1 MLGLGLRQTKAYKLN
16 NIMGGKFLFR
26 LIQTDF
32 GLLKKIRAGNSS
44 RSRQYSF
51 QSWASTLSFR
61 SPHLYEISRHCNTAH
76 NAGAVPGFEKG
87 VWFGRSNQYL
97 FGQFI
102 GDFLKNLAQKG
113 GGVRPPL
120 WICACN
126 GHSMK
131 TIYNINLTLV
141 QISRTVGV

>member
-1 MLGLGLRQTKAYKLN
+1 MLGLGLRQTKAYKLH

-26 LIQTDF
+26 LIQADF
-32 GLLKKIRAGNSS
+32 GLLKKVGAGNSS

-51 QSWASTLSFR
+51 QSWVSTLSFR

-97 FGQFI
+97 FGQFR
-102 GDFLKNLAQKG
+102 GLFKEFGTKRG
-113 GGVRPPL
+113 GGACAPPSGS
-120 WICACN
+120 APA
-126 GHSMK
+126 MA
-131 TIYNINLTLV
+131 T
-141 QISRTVGV
+141 Q

>member
-1 MLGLGLRQTKAYKLN
+1 MLGLGLRQTKTYKLH
-16 NIMGGKFLFR
+16 NIMGGNFPFR

-32 GLLKKIRAGNSS
+32 GFLKKIRAGNSS

-51 QSWASTLSFR
+51 QSGVSTLSFR

-97 FGQFI
+97 FGQFR
-102 GDFLKNLAQKG
+102 GLFKEFGTKR
-113 GGVRPPL
+113 GGVRPPPSGS
-120 WICACN
+120 APA
-126 GHSMK
+126 MA
-131 TIYNINLTLV
+131 T
-141 QISRTVGV
+141 Q